1 MQPRDLHRSRA
12 AFQELQLARSKGT
25 SCWKA
30 AVGLLLVA
38 AVIWAHAATG
48 TRDSTHD
55 GHRESEVM
63 GRVKSWA
70 QAEVEGAQ
78 PQTTPAPDV
87 TPKLPA
93 SRPVSASRCGDGRCE
108 PPETSTSCG
117 ADCPGVTTPPQCGE
131 EPHSD
136 PGGHAVVWGASHKV
150 GSACLTNSTPYPNP
164 NPNPNP
170 TLTLTLPLA
179 LALAL
184 ALALTL
190 QQGAQRRRVLPTLQ
204 RARGQPTQ
212 RQAARSGPHPNPNL
226 DPTPNPKPHTNP

>member
-150 GSACLTNSTPYPNP
+150 GRACLTNSTPTLTL
-164 NPNPNP
+164 
-170 TLTLTLPLA
+170 TLTLTLPLP
-179 LALAL
+179 LTLTL
-184 ALALTL
+184 PLTLALTL
-190 QQGAQRRRVLPTLQ
+190 TLTL
-204 RARGQPTQ
+204 RSAPGREATAPPLS
-212 RQAARSGPHPNPNL
+212 AAPAP
-226 DPTPNPKPHTNP
+226 